1 MEIEQEQMQ
10 KCKNETEEDYKEEKT
25 GLLKIKMVLE

>member
-10 KCKNETEEDYKEEKT
+10 KCKNEAEEDYKEEKT
-25 GLLKIKMVLE
+25 GLLKIKMV